1 MSVSAAFYR
10 TGGKGNNWQTNNEPN
25 VRTQRGDES
34 RAENDRVIRALR
46 QISLKASEQHGILQ
60 RILQHGPTHNVQRV
74 EKSPIRPHISPG
86 DKRLPDNDGK
96 YSGFGD
102 TPDRRFIAQLHPVPY
117 NNSVVETKRNCTS
130 RAGIYLPL
138 PLNENMYFRMLPFRF
153 TVSQKE
159 QNFSRNVANKNIE

>member
-1 MSVSAAFYR
+1 
-10 TGGKGNNWQTNNEPN
+10 
-25 VRTQRGDES
+25 
-34 RAENDRVIRALR
+34 VIRALR

-74 EKSPIRPHISPG
+74 EKGPIRPHISPG

-117 NNSVVETKRNCTS
+117 NNLVVETKRNCTS

-138 PLNENMYFRMLPFRF
+138 PLNENMYFRMFPFRF
-153 TVSQKE
+153 TVSWKK